1 MNILKKASAT
11 AAATAFLMGAGVATA
26 SPATAA
32 PTWIDESQ
40 VASIGNPKT
49 ARSVNTPL
57 GTAQVRYGTY
67 QGRQYGWGRVVNS
80 NNGHAVL
87 FEIDTNGDRI
97 PDVSSVHYIKGA
109 SIGWT
114 YGYRTSSS
122 SARAFRA
129 CILTSVQYKC
139 SATPNRT
146 SWW

>member
-32 PTWIDESQ
+32 PTWINEGQ
-40 VASIGNPKT
+40 VASIGNPQT

-57 GTAQVRYGTY
+57 GTVQIRYGHY

-80 NNGHAVL
+80 SNGRKL
-87 FEIDTNGDRI
+87 RFEVDTDGDRVPNDRSI
-97 PDVSSVHYIKGA
+97 HYITGPGY
-109 SIGWT
+109 GWT
-114 YGYRTSSS
+114 EGHVTFSSS
-122 SARAFRA
+122 LVAFRA
-129 CILTSVQYKC
+129 CILPSNKYNC
-139 SATPNRT
+139 SETTNRT